1 MRRFL
6 LAIALLL
13 AGSGVVWADGIPQ
26 VVSSTTN
33 AVWTRTVFN
42 DNGSSIQS
50 GQVVRWDNDDTEFD
64 DSGYPYVVLN
74 ATADSIYI
82 AGVVAEG
89 MTCPDQSLCEIVVHG
104 PTRTIC
110 ADASDAVTEDQMVAG
125 SATSGQCG
133 DYGPA
138 ANTCALGILLED
150 DGTSSDSESDIVF
163 VNISCQ

>member
-1 MRRFL
+1 MRKL
-6 LAIALLL
+6 LVLALLL
-13 AGSGVVWADGIPQ
+13 AGSGVAFADAIPT
-26 VVSSTTN
+26 VVDTTTN

-50 GQVVRWDNDDTEFD
+50 GQVVRWDNDDLEFD

-74 ATADSIYI
+74 ATSDSIYI

-89 MTCPDQSLCEIVVHG
+89 MTCADQSLCEIVVHG

-110 ADASDAVTEDQMVAG
+110 ADATDAVAEDTMVAG
-125 SATSGQCG
+125 SSLSGQCG

-150 DGTSSDSESDIVF
+150 DGVSNDGESDIVF

>member
-1 MRRFL
+1 MTMRRFL

-33 AVWTRTVFN
+33 A
-42 DNGSSIQS
+42 
-50 GQVVRWDNDDTEFD
+50 
-64 DSGYPYVVLN
+64 VLN

-150 DGTSSDSESDIVF
+150 DGTSSDSESEIVF